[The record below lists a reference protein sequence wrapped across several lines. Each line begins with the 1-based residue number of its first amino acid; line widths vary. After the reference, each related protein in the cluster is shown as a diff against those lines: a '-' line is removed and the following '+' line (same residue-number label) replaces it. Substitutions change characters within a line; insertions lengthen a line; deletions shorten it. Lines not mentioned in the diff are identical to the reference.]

1 MYKYMVVCF
10 NETNKVFHFF
20 VESADGYCA
29 EIEVQKRFPNYKIGQ
44 VIRLEELK

>member
-29 EIEVQKRFPNYKIGQ
+29 EIEVRKRFPNYKIGQ
-44 VIRLEELK
+44 VIRLEQLK

>member
-1 MYKYMVVCF
+1 MCKYMVVCF

-29 EIEVQKRFPNYKIGQ
+29 EIKVRKRFPNYKIGQ